1 MGSPE
6 LFQPSRGHPKHRDML
21 DKLLAGV
28 QRSLLREASLA
39 FGMLENAIELLWTL
53 DVDAAQ
59 ALRRRDDKVDAQEV
73 KIEQACIQLIA
84 LQQPMARDL
93 RLVSFALRVNADFE
107 RVADHACS
115 LAKVVIMMN
124 KYGLKPSWPTAFV
137 ELAERV
143 PLVTQRLLRS
153 VVDEDMKLAR
163 EIIKDDKIIDRLH
176 DRVFEE
182 TIELMHREPEHP
194 ELGLLIHRATREL
207 ERVADLMGSVAE
219 SVVYLGSGEIVR
231 HSKRLARAAA
241 VLQAAKEGRRAPHLK
256 PGE

>member
-1 MGSPE
+1 MDSPE
-6 LFQPSRGHPKHRDML
+6 STPHGRGHPKHRDML
-21 DKLLAGV
+21 DKQLAGL
-28 QRSLLREASLA
+28 QRSLLREASMA
-39 FGMLENAIELLWTL
+39 FGMLENAIDLLWSL
-53 DVDAAQ
+53 DAEAAEE
-59 ALRRRDDKVDAQEV
+59 LRRRDDRVDAQEV
-73 KIEQACIQLIA
+73 QIEQACIQLIA

-115 LAKVVIMMN
+115 LAKVVILLH
-124 KYGLKPSWPTAFV
+124 KYDLNPEWPTAFV

-182 TIELMHREPEHP
+182 TIVLMQREPEHP

-231 HSKRLARAAA
+231 HSKRLVRAAA
-241 VLQAAKEGRRAPHLK
+241 VLQAAKEGKRAPRLK
-256 PGE
+256 PGG